1 MANIIENRCPEI
13 LEVAIL
19 DVKPGLTDEFE
30 AAFYIAS
37 RIIASMSG
45 YLWHELHRCLET
57 PDRYVLLV
65 RWQQLEDH
73 TIGFRQSPKYQEWR
87 SLLHHFY
94 EPFPTVEH
102 YEMVLS
108 NYSINLRSFDC

>member
-57 PDRYVLLV
+57 PKSLCSTRALATVGRPY
-65 RWQQLEDH
+65 RWL
-73 TIGFRQSPKYQEWR
+73 SPVAQISR
-87 SLLHHFY
+87 VAFFATSLLRAVSHSGA
-94 EPFPTVEH
+94 
-102 YEMVLS
+102 L
-108 NYSINLRSFDC
+108 